1 MLKAEQAF
9 ELADAS
15 AERSAAAC
23 VLRLEEENVA
33 EYLRSNATLLRWMM
47 NQGYEN
53 ADTLARRIAEIE
65 AWLANPSLLVAD
77 ENAEYA
83 AVIEIDLTEITE
95 PIVCA
100 PNDPDDARLLSEV
113 ARTPIDEVFIGSCM
127 TNIGH
132 FRAAGK
138 IIADAREIPVRL
150 WLAPPTK
157 MDARQLASEGYF
169 NQFIKTGAR
178 IEPAG
183 CSLCMGNRARVR
195 QGSSVVSTST
205 RNFPNRLGTDAN
217 VF

>member
-33 EYLRSNATLLRWMM
+33 EYLRSNATLLRWMI

-83 AVIEIDLTEITE
+83 AVIEIDLTEITR
-95 PIVCA
+95 PSSV
-100 PNDPDDARLLSEV
+100 R
-113 ARTPIDEVFIGSCM
+113 RTIRM
-127 TNIGH
+127 T
-132 FRAAGK
+132 
-138 IIADAREIPVRL
+138 P
-150 WLAPPTK
+150 
-157 MDARQLASEGYF
+157 
-169 NQFIKTGAR
+169 
-178 IEPAG
+178 G
-183 CSLCMGNRARVR
+183 CCRKSRVR
-195 QGSSVVSTST
+195 
-205 RNFPNRLGTDAN
+205 R
-217 VF
+217 